1 MRSHRHAFNI
11 GLNVGGMVLPM
22 LVGVLTVPGLLQRL
36 GPEKFGVL
44 ALGWALVGYFGFLDL
59 GMGRAL
65 TQYLASAE
73 QAGVSRQEQATV
85 ACAARRLLGGLS
97 LGMALLLWLLLPWL
111 ASFVQMHAD
120 LRAQTLATTPLLALA
135 VPLAMWFACSTGVLE
150 ARSRFAPALL
160 ALLDADDRA
169 AAATPDEIVGLDFDP
184 LTNAQEEAEAWTP
197 GS

>member
-36 GPEKFGVL
+36 GQEKFGVL

-65 TQYLASAE
+65 TQYLASAD

-97 LGMALLLWLLLPWL
+97 LGMALLLWLLLPTPRSSTLICLRPLRTRFWKSCAPPAATLWMWTTRLPGRKL
-111 ASFVQMHAD
+111 A
-120 LRAQTLATTPLLALA
+120 LRSSRTTPLIRLS
-135 VPLAMWFACSTGVLE
+135 CT
-150 ARSRFAPALL
+150 RSC
-160 ALLDADDRA
+160 
-169 AAATPDEIVGLDFDP
+169 
-184 LTNAQEEAEAWTP
+184 WT
-197 GS
+197 